1 MWRFA
6 LLAILIYIIYTIRDL
21 HKFNLNSTIIQLQ
34 DLNTATIQTRLKE
47 RSPIV
52 IHNARFSNRV
62 TTINDLVRNNPG
74 YIVNDNNRQVML
86 STIIDEGVTQ
96 FTIHKNQTLCHDVGL
111 SDSLSEIGKRFQNS
125 LSCNS
130 INTLTISKGSTITHT
145 KQSVHDIHVL
155 YQIEGNATLY
165 LINPKHKDDISG
177 KEPTHIKK
185 WAHTINLKPHLL
197 VSIPPNWFYVIE
209 SKEPILQ
216 GFHEADTYPTV
227 LYNLFR

>member
-1 MWRFA
+1 MW
-6 LLAILIYIIYTIRDL
+6 LLALIAIIIYMIYAIRDL

-34 DLNTATIQTRLKE
+34 DLNSATIQTRLKE
-47 RSPIV
+47 RSPIIV
-52 IHNARFSNRV
+52 HNARFANDS
-62 TTINDLVRNNPG
+62 TIKDIVRDNPG
-74 YIVNDNNRQVML
+74 YIVKDNTRQVML
-86 STIIDEGVTQ
+86 STIVDEGVAQ
-96 FTIHKNQTLCHDVGL
+96 FSIQRNPTLCHDVGL
-111 SDSLSEIGKRFQNS
+111 SDSLSEIGKSFQNS

-130 INTLTISKGSTITHT
+130 TNTLTISKGSTITRI
-145 KQSVHDIHVL
+145 KESVHDIHLL

-209 SKEPILQ
+209 SNEPILQ
-216 GFHEADTYPTV
+216 GFHEADAYPTV